1 MVMSIPG
8 KRTVRI
14 ISRLALM
21 IALLLGQSI
30 ALGHDH
36 DHDTDTN
43 FSEICVLCLYEQQLD
58 NALPLSTFG
67 LPVKTSSVC
76 APDSQQ
82 QQFVAVNILSFQSR
96 APPLIFL

>member
-1 MVMSIPG
+1 MSILG
-8 KRTVRI
+8 KQAVRI
-14 ISRLALM
+14 ISHWAL
-21 IALLLGQSI
+21 ILALLLGQSI

-36 DHDTDTN
+36 DTDTN
-43 FSEICVLCLYEQQLD
+43 SSEICVLCLYVQQSD
-58 NALPLSTFG
+58 NVLPMSTFG

-82 QQFVAVNILSFQSR
+82 LQFVAVNILSFQSR

>member
-1 MVMSIPG
+1 MIMSILG
-8 KRTVRI
+8 KQAVRI
-14 ISRLALM
+14 ISHWAL
-21 IALLLGQSI
+21 ILALLLGQSI

-36 DHDTDTN
+36 DTDTN
-43 FSEICVLCLYEQQLD
+43 SSEICVLCLYVQQSD
-58 NALPLSTFG
+58 NVLPMSTFG

-82 QQFVAVNILSFQSR
+82 QPFVAVNILSFQSR